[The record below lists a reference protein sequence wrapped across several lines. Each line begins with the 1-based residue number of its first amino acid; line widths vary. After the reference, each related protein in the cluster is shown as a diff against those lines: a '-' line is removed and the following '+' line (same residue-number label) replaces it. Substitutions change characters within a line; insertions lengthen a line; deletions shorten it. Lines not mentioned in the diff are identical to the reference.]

1 MKRHYSLLGWEYH
14 DTCSDDEISTTES
27 GKVKEHT
34 HTHMYIKVLKKNV
47 FKYVP
52 FYSVESPSTHET
64 PDHGF
69 SSTNRLTPSVQMPG
83 DSPNLCM
90 LLGKTFHID
99 PNRHPVVVLTPLSPR
114 LISSSCSP
122 APKSTNNENE
132 HCYNFNS
139 DPPWEPDR
147 DKDSNS
153 DFSITNDDTP
163 PKKKQKI
170 DELMKLKKF
179 LMHQTNQKR
188 EIPSTNTFTYFD
200 EAGTNRLAESK
211 TPANNG
217 KNNMQKIC
225 TYVFIQQT
233 VKQIFSVQSIH
244 ASLLC
249 SIRGLGLGDLQA
261 LLCTFTP
268 H

>member
-1 MKRHYSLLGWEYH
+1 M
-14 DTCSDDEISTTES
+14 
-27 GKVKEHT
+27 
-34 HTHMYIKVLKKNV
+34 

-69 SSTNRLTPSVQMPG
+69 SSTNRLTPSLRKPG

-122 APKSTNNENE
+122 APKSPDNENE

-139 DPPWEPDR
+139 DPPWEPDS
-147 DKDSNS
+147 DKDSDS

-170 DELMKLKKF
+170 DENS
-179 LMHQTNQKR
+179 LMHRANQKR
-188 EIPSTNTFTYFD
+188 KISSTNTFTYFD
-200 EAGTNRLAESK
+200 EAITNRLAESK

-217 KNNMQKIC
+217 KNNMQK
-225 TYVFIQQT
+225 YAHVFLSS
-233 VKQIFSVQSIH
+233 KLSSNLFSVQSIH

-249 SIRGLGLGDLQA
+249 YIIGLGLGDLQA